1 MLPNGTGEN
10 GFQNEERAGRS
21 WQTPPLLPK
30 KESAHREDPKC
41 LQTTPPTSLFEMKA
55 RGERES
61 SVLS

>member
-55 RGERES
+55 RG
-61 SVLS
+61 